1 MDHNNRKGKPFN
13 SFNEQNFNFSQFQKQ
28 TIYCVLAYI
37 YILWIVGLLAE
48 RDNETVKFHVNQG
61 IILSAVS
68 FFSLVIINVLS
79 NFLYSIAP
87 ILASV
92 SALLEILWLIFY
104 VIFTFLGIK
113 NAIKQENKPLPVIGS
128 LFNFVK

>member
-1 MDHNNRKGKPFN
+1 MDHNNREGKPFN

-28 TIYCVLAYI
+28 TIYCALAYV

-48 RDNETVKFHVNQG
+48 KDNETVKFHVNQG

-87 ILASV
+87 IFASV

-104 VIFTFLGIK
+104 VIFTFWGIK

>member
-28 TIYCVLAYI
+28 TVYCVLAYI

-48 RDNETVKFHVNQG
+48 KDNETVKFHVNQG

-68 FFSLVIINVLS
+68 FFSLVIINVMS

-92 SALLEILWLIFY
+92 SALLEILWLVFY
-104 VIFTFLGIK
+104 VIFTFWGIK

>member
-1 MDHNNRKGKPFN
+1 MDHNNRKENTFN
-13 SFNEQNFNFSQFQKQ
+13 SFKEENFDFSKVPKQ
-28 TIYCVLAYI
+28 TVYCVLAYV
-37 YILWIVGLLAE
+37 YILWIVGLIAE

-68 FFSLVIINVLS
+68 FFSLIIINVLS

-92 SALLEILWLIFY
+92 SAFLEVLWLIFY

-113 NAIKQENKPLPVIGS
+113 NAVKQENRPLPVIGS

>member
-1 MDHNNRKGKPFN
+1 MDQNNREGKPFN
-13 SFNEQNFNFSQFQKQ
+13 SFNEQNFNFPQFQKQ

-37 YILWIVGLLAE
+37 YIL
-48 RDNETVKFHVNQG
+48 
-61 IILSAVS
+61 
-68 FFSLVIINVLS
+68 
-79 NFLYSIAP
+79 LYSIAP

-104 VIFTFLGIK
+104 VIFTFWGIK
-113 NAIKQENKPLPVIGS
+113 NAVKQDNKPLPVIGS

>member
-1 MDHNNRKGKPFN
+1 MDHNNREGKPFN

-48 RDNETVKFHVNQG
+48 KDNETVKFHVNQG
-61 IILSAVS
+61 IILSAIS

-104 VIFTFLGIK
+104 VIFTFWGIK